1 MEDEKQMMLR
11 QLPAVD
17 AILKYMEDLQEGSSI
32 PRPLL
37 LQGARKVVSLWREK
51 ILLQDEMTLDF
62 NAATLAE
69 AGLVLAEK
77 LYVKKLRKVINAT
90 GTILHTNLGRSLLSS
105 EALRAVTEVGGNYSN
120 LEMDLAEGER
130 GERYAHVEGLI
141 CHLTGAESALVVNNN
156 AAAVLLALSTL
167 AQGKEV
173 PVSRGE
179 LVEIGGSFRIPAVMS
194 LSGAK
199 LVEIGTTNKTHLS
212 DYREAINAE
221 TALLMKVHTSN
232 YRVVGFTSA
241 VDLKELVVLG
251 DEYNLPVL
259 EDLGSG
265 VLCDLS
271 SYGLVDEPSVQARL
285 AAGAAVVTFS
295 GDKLLGGPQAG
306 IIAGRKK
313 YISLMKRN
321 QLTRVLRI
329 DKMTLA
335 ALEATLRLYLDEKT
349 VLQKIPVLRMLTMSF
364 KELEA
369 RAHLLARSLSKV
381 IGDRGEVRVKEGF
394 STVGA
399 GALPLLRLPTC
410 LVAVNVPDISVSRLA
425 TELRR
430 GEPPLILRLQQDQL
444 LLDLRTLHVDE
455 LELIPTLFSK
465 VLSSEML
472 SKVNF

>member
-1 MEDEKQMMLR
+1 MEDKKQMLLR

-17 AILKYMEDLQEGSSI
+17 AILKYMEGMKESSSI
-32 PRPLL
+32 PRSLL
-37 LQGARKVVSLWREK
+37 VQGAREVVSLWREK
-51 ILLQDEMTLDF
+51 IMLQDDMTLDL
-62 NAATLAE
+62 NVATLAE
-69 AGLVLAEK
+69 AGLALAKK
-77 LYVKKLRKVINAT
+77 LHAKQLRKVINAT

-105 EALRAVTEVGGNYSN
+105 EALRAVVEVGGNYSN
-120 LEMDLAEGER
+120 LEMNLAEGDR

-141 CHLTGAESALVVNNN
+141 CHLTGAEAALVVNNN

-167 AQGKEV
+167 AKGREV

-194 LSGAK
+194 LSGAQ
-199 LVEIGTTNKTHLS
+199 LVEVGTTNKTHLS

-241 VDLKELVVLG
+241 VDLKELVSLG
-251 DEYNLPVL
+251 DEHDLPVL

-271 SYGLVDEPSVQARL
+271 LYGLADEPSVQERL

-306 IIAGRKK
+306 IIAGREK
-313 YISLMKRN
+313 YISLMKKN
-321 QLTRVLRI
+321 QLTRALRI
-329 DKMTLA
+329 DKLTLA
-335 ALEATLRLYLDEKT
+335 ALEVTLRLYLDEKT
-349 VLQKIPVLRMLTMSF
+349 VLQKVPTLRMLTITV
-364 KELEA
+364 KELES

-381 IGDRGEVRVKEGF
+381 IGDRGEVQLKEGF
-394 STVGA
+394 SAVGA
-399 GALPLLRLPTC
+399 GALPLLCLSTW
-410 LVAVNVPDISVSRLA
+410 LVAINLPDISVSCLA

-430 GEPPLILRLQQDQL
+430 GDPPLILRLQQDRL

-455 LELIPTLFSK
+455 LELIPALFSK
-465 VLSSEML
+465 ALS
-472 SKVNF
+472 